1 MENKSESAATVAEET
16 NKPEVMFNKRKAHFF
31 CLLSKLKKT
40 ICAEPKIP
48 SEMEVAPRYRH
59 Y

>member
-1 MENKSESAATVAEET
+1 MENESESAAAVAEET
-16 NKPEVMFNKRKAHFF
+16 NKPEVISFF
-31 CLLSKLKKT
+31 CMLSKLKKT